1 MNKHI
6 KIKSF
11 NKLHILPIVMLLII
25 GGSCEKETYMI
36 PDDFKQFFVF
46 PAGSWWAYKNQFGV
60 YDTLTLKSIDS
71 KMESTNIGSG
81 ELHEEV
87 TSKYHTINSGNMVAR
102 TFYGGKN
109 GGKAI
114 FHFCFF
120 KADESFFNDMT
131 NFPVLANN
139 VHKLFACNVDVEWS
153 ILDSTIVNN
162 DKYLQVYFNQASN
175 IPESLNLYPFKCYF
189 VKNIGL
195 IKKELQNGEIWE
207 LVDYKI
213 NK

>member
-1 MNKHI
+1 
-6 KIKSF
+6 
-11 NKLHILPIVMLLII
+11 
-25 GGSCEKETYMI
+25 
-36 PDDFKQFFVF
+36 
-46 PAGSWWAYKNQFGV
+46 
-60 YDTLTLKSIDS
+60 
-71 KMESTNIGSG
+71 
-81 ELHEEV
+81 
-87 TSKYHTINSGNMVAR
+87 
-102 TFYGGKN
+102 
-109 GGKAI
+109 
-114 FHFCFF
+114 
-120 KADESFFNDMT
+120 MT